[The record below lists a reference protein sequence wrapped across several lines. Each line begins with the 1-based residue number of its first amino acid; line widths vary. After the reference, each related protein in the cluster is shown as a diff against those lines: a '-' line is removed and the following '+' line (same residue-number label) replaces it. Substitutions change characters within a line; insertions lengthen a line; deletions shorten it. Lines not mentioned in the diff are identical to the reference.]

1 MKKGFTLTELLVVI
15 LIIGILAAVALPQY
29 SKAAEK
35 ARLTE
40 ALINVNYLQKS
51 VNEYIVADDFH
62 RTAHL
67 RQFGPDLDGGAW
79 DANSNYR
86 TKSFFYNSGE
96 TFCNTVACQIY
107 VSRMK
112 QNSSDTIYV
121 LRLQREKGNTNWTKQ
136 CFTQETDKGQA
147 VCEEM
152 KKHGY
157 DYIDSVE

>member
-1 MKKGFTLTELLVVI
+1 MNKGFTLTELLVVV
-15 LIIGILAAVALPQY
+15 LIIGLLTAVALPQY
-29 SKAAEK
+29 TRAAEK

-62 RTAHL
+62 RTANL
-67 RQFGPDLDGGAW
+67 RQFGPDLDGGTW
-79 DANSNYR
+79 DANNNYR
-86 TKSFFYNSGE
+86 TKSFFYDNSG
-96 TFCNTVACQIY
+96 TFCNTAACQIY
-107 VSRMK
+107 VARMK

-121 LRLQREKGNTNWTKQ
+121 LRLQRIKGNTNWTKQ

-147 VCEEM
+147 ICEEM

-157 DYIDSVE
+157 NYIDAEE